1 MAQILQVKNQKI
13 PMEKVV
19 SLLASYQLFPQFLRE
34 IITDQAIAS
43 FTCTLEEKASA
54 CEQFYEKWQLTS
66 ELQRQQWLELYEMTP
81 EQLETIAIRELRIEK
96 FKQANWGPK
105 IESHFL
111 KHKSLLN
118 KVIYSLIRTK
128 DEGLADE
135 LYFRLQEKEQ
145 SFTEL
150 ARQFSQGPEAKSGG
164 WCGPVELGKISPK
177 LAQMLYGSKPGQLW
191 RPTRLGEWLVIVRLE
206 ILIPALLDKSMR
218 QRLLDELFEA
228 WLEEKLVEL
237 TNGGWI
243 SLD

>member
-1 MAQILQVKNQKI
+1 M
-13 PMEKVV
+13 
-19 SLLASYQLFPQFLRE
+19 
-34 IITDQAIAS
+34 
-43 FTCTLEEKASA
+43 
-54 CEQFYEKWQLTS
+54 
-66 ELQRQQWLELYEMTP
+66 
-81 EQLETIAIRELRIEK
+81 
-96 FKQANWGPK
+96 
-105 IESHFL
+105 
-111 KHKSLLN
+111 
-118 KVIYSLIRTK
+118 RTK

-135 LYFRLQEKEQ
+135 LYFRLQEGEQ

-150 ARQFSQGPEAKSGG
+150 AQQFSQGPEAKSGG
-164 WCGPVELGKISPK
+164 WCGPVELGKISSK

-206 ILIPALLDKSMR
+206 ILIPALLDESMR

>member
-13 PMEKVV
+13 PTAKIV
-19 SLLASYQLFPQFLRE
+19 SLLASYHLFSQFLRE

-66 ELQRQQWLELYEMTP
+66 QLRRQQWLELYEMTP

-96 FKQANWGPK
+96 FKQANWEPK

-111 KHKSLLN
+111 KRKSSLN

-128 DEGLADE
+128 DEELADE
-135 LYFRLQEKEQ
+135 LYFRLQEGEQ

-177 LAQMLYGSKPGQLW
+177 LAEMLYGSKAGQLW

-206 ILIPALLDKSMR
+206 ILIPALLDESMR
-218 QRLLDELFEA
+218 QRLLDEFFEA
-228 WLEEKLVEL
+228 WLKEKLVEL